1 VSRLVLALALS
12 LLGGFGGLGVA
23 SLLVLLDER
32 RRARIVPGLVSYAV
46 GALLAVALLD
56 LLPQA
61 SDTLGVRRALA
72 ATLGGIV
79 AFFVLEKVALWRH
92 AGVDGSGGWS
102 TGPLVLIGDAAHN
115 FMDGAL
121 IGASVLVS
129 TSLGVTTAIA
139 VLAHEIPHEVG
150 DFAILLHAGFGTRR
164 ALLFNALSECA
175 GLAGAFLAVVALYR
189 VPTLSPYFLALAAA
203 SFIYVV
209 MTDLLPDMHRGVVR
223 VGAVWQVALLLA
235 GILTVAIL

>member
-1 VSRLVLALALS
+1 MRLGLHTRLK
-12 LLGGFGGLGVA
+12 LGA
-23 SLLVLLDER
+23 EER
-32 RRARIVPGLVSYAV
+32 YEEYHRNVWPE
-46 GALLAVALLD
+46 
-56 LLPQA
+56 
-61 SDTLGVRRALA
+61 
-72 ATLGGIV
+72 
-79 AFFVLEKVALWRH
+79 VLEANRRV
-92 AGVDGSGGWS
+92 
-102 TGPLVLIGDAAHN
+102 
-115 FMDGAL
+115 
-121 IGASVLVS
+121 
-129 TSLGVTTAIA
+129 GVTTAIA